1 MAELLNCP
9 LCDGPGEMK
18 DVHGKFR
25 SGWVGCKA
33 CSLYIQWKVSP
44 AGAIKKWNTRTK
56 TETGLFDL
64 EEIYPNCTV
73 QVLKNTDTGETS
85 IGWWPNDRP
94 PKGVKA

>member
-1 MAELLNCP
+1 MKLMPCP
-9 LCDGPGEMK
+9 HCGAPGKIKRINSPHM
-18 DVHGKFR
+18 HG
-25 SGWVGCKA
+25 WIGCPECGIYK
-33 CSLYIQWKVSP
+33 QWNHDP
-44 AGAIKKWNTRTK
+44 ADAIKKWNTRTK
-56 TETGLFDL
+56 TETGLYDL